1 MADTDNSVPAGGTP
15 PAAPPP
21 AAPKPAAKAPAAAA
35 PKTPP
40 APPGPPDPPPPG
52 DLAVPAHIQA
62 LQQALP
68 GAVLQ
73 VSFHVGD
80 WTVIVRSSQL
90 VDVAQHLRDAAGAMF
105 DYCSDLTA
113 VDYSAYP
120 GDTGLRFEVVY
131 NLISTVFR
139 HRIRLKVRVPE
150 DQPRVDTVTEI
161 WQTANWHERE
171 TYDLMGI
178 IFNGHPDLRR
188 ILLPE
193 DWVGHPL
200 RKEYP
205 LKGF

>member
-1 MADTDNSVPAGGTP
+1 MDADQIAKMIEEKFPGEVLGTVTHAGQTGVSV
-15 PAAPPP
+15 
-21 AAPKPAAKAPAAAA
+21 KPERIRDMCRFLHDEPSLRM
-35 PKTPP
+35 
-40 APPGPPDPPPPG
+40 DH
-52 DLAVPAHIQA
+52 LA
-62 LQQALP
+62 
-68 GAVLQ
+68 
-73 VSFHVGD
+73 
-80 WTVIVRSSQL
+80 
-90 VDVAQHLRDAAGAMF
+90 
-105 DYCSDLTA
+105 DLTA
-113 VDYSAYP
+113 VDFSAFP

-188 ILLPE
+188 ILLSE

-205 LKGF
+205 LKGY